1 MDPYD
6 PDQRA
11 IGGLFGAGTGTAV
24 GYGYN
29 GSSYNGLGHYGR
41 SYYGSGYNG
50 SGYYGYGN

>member
-41 SYYGSGYNG
+41 SYYGSGY
-50 SGYYGYGN
+50 YGYGN